1 MESVLGRNIKE
12 IRESKGLSVNK
23 LSVLAKVGQST
34 ISQIETGQR
43 QSLRSETLEK
53 IAKALDVTTNDL
65 LSIDEGAYEV
75 GDLSA
80 AIDFIL
86 QDDEVSI
93 DNIAMNKTEKEQ
105 FKFAVEM
112 AINTIRNN
120 RK

>member
-1 MESVLGRNIKE
+1 MESILGRNIKA
-12 IRESKGLSVNK
+12 IRERKGLSINK
-23 LSVLAKVGQST
+23 LSGLANVGQST

-53 IAKALDVTTNDL
+53 IAKALEVKTNDL
-65 LSIDEGAYEV
+65 LSIDEGSYEV
-75 GDLSA
+75 SDLMG
-80 AIDFIL
+80 AIEFIL

-93 DNIAMNKTEKEQ
+93 DNIVMSDIEKEQ

>member
-1 MESVLGRNIKE
+1 MKSILGKNIKE
-12 IRESKGLSVNK
+12 IRESKNLSVNK
-23 LSVLAKVGQST
+23 LSQIAKVGQST

-53 IAKALDVTTNDL
+53 IAKALDVTTNNL
-65 LSIDEGAYEV
+65 LSIDEGAFET
-75 GDLSA
+75 GDLKE
-80 AIDFIL
+80 AINFVLD
-86 QDDEVSI
+86 DDEVSI
-93 DNIAMNKTEKEQ
+93 DDIPMSETEKEQ